1 MIDLYVY
8 YKVRDEDAARLEPL
22 VRRLQAEVAA
32 GGAQLK
38 RRPGSRD
45 GLQTWMEVYPDVTEA
60 FAAGLEAAALGAGVG
75 ALIAGPR
82 RAEVFVELTPCA

>member
-22 VRRLQAEVAA
+22 ARRLQL
-32 GGAQLK
+32 GCSGAQLM

-45 GLQTWMEVYPDVTEA
+45 GLQTWMEVYPGVTEA
-60 FAAGLEAAALGAGVG
+60 FAAALEAAALGAGFD
-75 ALIAGPR
+75 ALIVGPR